1 MPDINGSIPH
11 LLVRYRVDFRPFG
24 GLSPKCQTLEPPISR
39 QGRYSTCMLM
49 VFDNPFDRIVTEV
62 PLFTPDGFAAECQQ
76 QESNARPAYKSHR
89 LLFGF
94 SSLPIL
100 NHQVEKPAHF
110 HFRGFMATPRWLA
123 AQIGARSSH
132 TLTEEVPP
140 AGTRNMAAQPPANL
154 AMITASCFKKTISK

>member
-11 LLVRYRVDFRPFG
+11 LLVRYRVDIALSKACPRNVKLWSHQFR
-24 GLSPKCQTLEPPISR
+24 R
-39 QGRYSTCMLM
+39 QRRYSTCKLM